1 MPASQSTASG
11 TMGGVQHNCPVGHS
25 RKVTAMLLAC
35 RRILDQIGLHCALL
49 AILAGA
55 LSLPVE
61 IAAQELEA
69 ETDQSLIADE
79 SGESAR
85 LRRLFNGESLDGWSV
100 LDQFSFK
107 RHGEVRVEDERIV
120 LAAGNPA
127 TGIVW
132 QGEPPRGDYEL
143 RLEAMRVEGHDFF
156 CGLTF
161 PVGESHCTLILGGW
175 GGTVVGLSN
184 VDDMSA
190 VENQTTDV
198 VNFENGRWYAIRLR
212 VTADAISAWVDDR
225 QIVDLATKDR
235 KFNVWWEQEPARPLG
250 ITSWY
255 TTAAIRD
262 IELALLDEQPVD
274 AALDAASDANAG
286 AGAEAPW
293 QSLFDGQKLGGWKQS
308 EFGGAADVTVEDSR
322 IVIGFC
328 DGCNGV
334 TWTDDFPK
342 TDYELRLEAM
352 RVDGNDF
359 FCGLTFPVG
368 DDPCSLIVGGWGGAV
383 VGLSSIDGRDAARNE
398 TTKRIGFERGRWYAI
413 RLRVA
418 GGRIQAWID
427 EQPVVDLATA
437 GRKISIRS
445 EVTASKPLGIAS
457 WCTTAA
463 LRNIEWRAVDPAA
476 VESDDTNAAD
486 LPVREDLTAAGR

>member
-1 MPASQSTASG
+1 MAMASFR
-11 TMGGVQHNCPVGHS
+11 
-25 RKVTAMLLAC
+25 RKAFDRIHWRCVLLA
-35 RRILDQIGLHCALL
+35 A
-49 AILAGA
+49 LAGA
-55 LSLPVE
+55 CGISLEVG
-61 IAAQELEA
+61 AQDLEA
-69 ETDQSLIADE
+69 EIDQSLIARA
-79 SGESAR
+79 SGRSPG
-85 LRRLFNGESLDGWSV
+85 LTRLFNGESLDGWGV
-100 LDQFSFK
+100 LDQFAFK
-107 RHGEVRVEDERIV
+107 RHGEVRVEEERIV
-120 LAAGNPA
+120 LEAGNPA
-127 TGIVW
+127 TGIVRR
-132 QGEPPRGDYEL
+132 GEPPQGNYEL
-143 RLEAMRVEGHDFF
+143 RLEAMRVDGKDFF

-175 GGTVVGLSN
+175 GGSVVGLSN

-190 VENQTTDV
+190 VENQTTNV
-198 VNFENGRWYAIRLR
+198 VEFENGRWYAIRLR
-212 VTADAISAWVDDR
+212 VTADTIAAWVDDR
-225 QIVDLATKDR
+225 QIVDLPTKDR

-262 IELALLDEQPVD
+262 IELALLDEQPAD
-274 AALDAASDANAG
+274 AAPDSNSAVS
-286 AGAEAPW
+286 AEAPW
-293 QSLFDGQKLGGWKQS
+293 QSMFDGQKLGGWKQS
-308 EFGGAADVTVEDSR
+308 DFGGAADVTVEDGQ

-334 TWTDDFPK
+334 TWTDEFPK
-342 TDYELRLEAM
+342 NDYELRLEAM

-368 DDPCSLIVGGWGGAV
+368 QDPCSLIVGGWGGAV

-398 TTKRIGFERGRWYAI
+398 TTKRMGFERGRWYAI

-427 EQPVVDLATA
+427 EQPVVDLATT

-463 LRNIEWRAVDPAA
+463 LRNIEWRAVDPDAVDPAA
-476 VESDDTNAAD
+476 AESDEANAAD
-486 LPVREDLTAAGR
+486 LPVREDLPADGR